1 MANNQSAMPSK
12 IIVRQID
19 QFLSRF
25 APPSL
30 AEEWDNVGLQ
40 VGNPEDPVTGILV
53 SLDVTEAVLWEA
65 VEHDANLIITHHPLF
80 FQPVNRLDDLQV
92 PTRLAR
98 LATQMGINI
107 LSFHTNLDSTRQGLN
122 DQLAKVVNLTSI
134 KPLIPSRDKKIPNS
148 GLGRIGKVPKTTLDK
163 FLKLVTKNLHLT
175 NLRYVGDPHHPI
187 ICVAV
192 MTGSG
197 GGFFLEA
204 QNAGADVLITGDVKY
219 HHALDAL
226 GCGIALIDIGHFAG
240 EIGMVPLVAGK
251 LREYLRRKKAKLKI
265 IETKAQTEPFQF
277 LTK

>member
-1 MANNQSAMPSK
+1 MPTRLT
-12 IIVRQID
+12 VQNID

-40 VGNPEDPVTGILV
+40 VGNSADVLTGILV

-80 FQPVNRLDDLQV
+80 FRPVNHLDDLQV
-92 PTRLAR
+92 STRQAR

-107 LSFHTNLDSTRQGLN
+107 LSFHTNLDATREGLN
-122 DQLAKVVNLTSI
+122 DQLVKILKIKAV
-134 KPLIPSRDKKIPNS
+134 KPLIPSRDKKIPKA
-148 GLGRIGKVPKTTLDK
+148 GLGRIGKVSKTNLEK
-163 FLKLVTKNLHLT
+163 FTKQAAKNLGLK
-175 NLRYVGDPHHPI
+175 NLRYVGDSRHAI
-187 ICVAV
+187 TRVAV

-226 GCGIALIDIGHFAG
+226 GSGIALIDIGHFAG
-240 EIGMVPLVAGK
+240 EIGMVSLVAKK
-251 LREYLRRKKAKLKI
+251 LREFLRGKNSKVKI
-265 IETKAQTEPFQF
+265 FETAAQTDPFQF
-277 LTK
+277 YRS

>member
-1 MANNQSAMPSK
+1 MTMPAQWT
-12 IIVRQID
+12 VRQFN
-19 QFLSRF
+19 QFLSHF

-40 VGNPEDPVTGILV
+40 VGNLEDVVTGILV

-65 VEHDANLIITHHPLF
+65 VEHDANLIITHHPLLF
-80 FQPVNRLDDLQV
+80 RPVNRLDDVQV

-107 LSFHTNLDSTRQGLN
+107 LSFHTNLDSTSEGLN
-122 DQLAKVVNLTSI
+122 DQLAKALRLSSV
-134 KPLIPSRDKKIPNS
+134 KPLIPSRDKKYPKA
-148 GLGRIGKVPKTTLDK
+148 GLGRIGKIAKTNLGK
-163 FLKLVTKNLHLT
+163 FLKQLTKNLRLK
-175 NLRYVGDPHHPI
+175 NLRYVGDPQHPI
-187 ICVAV
+187 VQVAV

-204 QNAGADVLITGDVKY
+204 QRVGADVLITGDVKY

-240 EIGMVPLVAGK
+240 EIGMVPLVADK
-251 LREYLRRKKAKLKI
+251 LRKFLRKKKARIKI
-265 IETKAQTEPFQF
+265 IETKNQSDPFQF
-277 LTK
+277 LTKQAPTA